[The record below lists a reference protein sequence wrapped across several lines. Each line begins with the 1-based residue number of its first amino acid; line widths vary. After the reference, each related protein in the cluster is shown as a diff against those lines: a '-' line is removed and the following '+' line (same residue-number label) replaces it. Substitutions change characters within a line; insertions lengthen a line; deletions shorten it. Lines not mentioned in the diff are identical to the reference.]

1 MTQTGL
7 DRMGP
12 IIDVLVLMLPGKCP
26 GRAHLIAEVDRYVCG
41 LFTVCAEKRFDPPRV
56 TWTVDAGT
64 NTGYVVMD
72 ARLDKDTLRR
82 LLPQGRVYGQ
92 TYRISSPKE
101 RDEVE
106 IWMAGKVQTEDEEWR

>member
-1 MTQTGL
+1 MTQTRL

-41 LFTVCAEKRFDPPRV
+41 LFEVCAEKRFEPPRV
-56 TWTVDAGT
+56 TWTVDVGT

-72 ARLDKDTLRR
+72 ARLDKDTLRK

-101 RDEVE
+101 RDEVTG
-106 IWMAGKVQTEDEEWR
+106 WMLERARAEEWR